1 MKEKTQF
8 EEMMD
13 RLPPNIRDTEV
24 LRYQSKKVLAALLE
38 LYLHSKAKETKLVI
52 VGNKLLRKIS
62 GVKSNELMPSL
73 YQLEDYDLITRK
85 VGKKR
90 EEGEESRASEYV
102 IHFKNL
108 KKPLK
113 KKTFDELFADE
124 LEDAESSETS
134 MGTPTTTTI
143 STATTTSTLTSTKT
157 TATTLTSTKRSTST
171 KTSTLAS
178 TALQYGEKGGIE
190 TMEVEEK
197 GGLFDQCLLDPR
209 DFEEDDSFLEDL
221 NKRVAYTKW
230 DSEEEND

>member
-62 GVKSNELMPSL
+62 GVKSNELMSSL
-73 YQLEDYDLITRK
+73 YQLEDYGLVTRK
-85 VGKKR
+85 VGKQR
-90 EEGEESRASEYV
+90 EGGEESKASEYV

-108 KKPLK
+108 KKTLK
-113 KKTFDELFADE
+113 EKTFDELFADE

-143 STATTTSTLTSTKT
+143 TTATTTSTLTSTKT
-157 TATTLTSTKRSTST
+157 STST
-171 KTSTLAS
+171 ATSRCS
-178 TALQYGEKGGIE
+178 DKISKDVEGGNKGSW
-190 TMEVEEK
+190 
-197 GGLFDQCLLDPR
+197 LDCCFLDPR
-209 DFEEDDSFLEDL
+209 DYEEDNSFLKDL
-221 NKRVAYTKW
+221 NKRVAYAKW